1 MFIVSEKQEIQAS
14 YLKIA
19 YFSLSVLSESLWFLQ
34 NKGKSLQKHWESP
47 MLWFQGTYI
56 KT

>member
-19 YFSLSVLSESLWFLQ
+19 YFNLSVLSKSLWFLQ
-34 NKGKSLQKHWESP
+34 SKGKSLKKKSNASVP
-47 MLWFQGTYI
+47 GDLY
-56 KT
+56 

>member
-19 YFSLSVLSESLWFLQ
+19 YFNLSVLSESLWFLQ
-34 NKGKSLQKHWESP
+34 NKGKSLRKHWGSP
-47 MLWFQGTYI
+47 VLWFQETYI